1 MTQRTTPQIYS
12 AIAEISS
19 ELVEIS
25 SEPVSTIVEPLIISA
40 FKIYTKSVSR
50 TLFSAS
56 NGNMG
61 EPPIFT
67 FIKPFV
73 NASLCSPLSLH
84 FGCAQV
90 RRRLGRANKK
100 RVFSLLATRLALWLK
115 PKLGGASDKQIKN
128 GVFSLLATRLALTL
142 PTL

>member
-1 MTQRTTPQIYS
+1 VTQRATPQIYS
-12 AIAEISS
+12 AIVKISSELVEISS

-73 NASLCSPLSLH
+73 NASLCSPLGLH
-84 FGCAQV
+84 FG
-90 RRRLGRANKK
+90 
-100 RVFSLLATRLALWLK
+100 
-115 PKLGGASDKQIKN
+115 
-128 GVFSLLATRLALTL
+128 
-142 PTL
+142 